1 MLLACRGT
9 FPGGK
14 RRVHAPSKARTRFVL
29 IALLYCATP
38 LLGVLELG
46 APNMYANLRMRAGS
60 NHLLAP
66 TGLLFKTGLLGAE
79 TLTVVKTTSQHV
91 LDYYPGDCTEEL
103 KPAENRARAFASV
116 GMRPFFNYALKRV
129 IKCSYTKNTWRPF
142 DVPAIELRRILGE
155 MSAAGKAATLTY
167 KDGDRTIQVGYDA
180 PRSSARAA
188 RRTTSRR
195 RARCPSGP
203 RSSWCI
209 YRTPCSPTATARC
222 PAPGP
227 DADPIRYNRP

>member
-1 MLLACRGT
+1 MREPA
-9 FPGGK
+9 
-14 RRVHAPSKARTRFVL
+14 HAR
-29 IALLYCATP
+29 
-38 LLGVLELG
+38 
-46 APNMYANLRMRAGS
+46 GS

-79 TLTVVKTTSQHV
+79 TLTVVKTTTSQHV

-180 PRSSARAA
+180 DGAQVKCGLHAGRRRVAGPAALLGREVPGVFTVPRA
-188 RRTTSRR
+188 RRRQRRDALR
-195 RARCPSGP
+195 RALTLTQS
-203 RSSWCI
+203 
-209 YRTPCSPTATARC
+209 
-222 PAPGP
+222 
-227 DADPIRYNRP
+227 RYNRP